1 MHSVNLIVQFFSKRI
16 PVIAVLRQRA
26 LASDIHFIPRAS
38 VSIVNRFALNTCDR
52 RVKSACVQ
60 HTHSTMICVESR
72 LFRRRTIKKFSE
84 NVFVERSDEFV
95 DEKNAR
101 SLRIESRFDRR
112 DAFCARER
120 ARDVGRIR
128 SSRDEE
134 HV

>member
-1 MHSVNLIVQFFSKRI
+1 MHSMNLIVQFFSKRI
-16 PVIAVLRQRA
+16 PVIAVCRQRA

-38 VSIVNRFALNTCDR
+38 VSIANRFALNTCDR
-52 RVKSACVQ
+52 RMKSAHTQ
-60 HTHSTMICVESR
+60 HSHSTMICVEYR
-72 LFRRRTIKKFSE
+72 LIRRRMIKKFSE

-112 DAFCARER
+112 DALRARER
-120 ARDVGRIR
+120 ARDVGRIP

>member
-26 LASDIHFIPRAS
+26 LASDIHFIPRES
-38 VSIVNRFALNTCDR
+38 VSIANRFALNTCER
-52 RVKSACVQ
+52 RMKSACVQ
-60 HTHSTMICVESR
+60 HSHSTMICIESR

-84 NVFVERSDEFV
+84 NVFVERSDEFE

-112 DAFCARER
+112 DAFGVCER
-120 ARDVGRIR
+120 ARDVGRLD
-128 SSRDEE
+128 SARDED